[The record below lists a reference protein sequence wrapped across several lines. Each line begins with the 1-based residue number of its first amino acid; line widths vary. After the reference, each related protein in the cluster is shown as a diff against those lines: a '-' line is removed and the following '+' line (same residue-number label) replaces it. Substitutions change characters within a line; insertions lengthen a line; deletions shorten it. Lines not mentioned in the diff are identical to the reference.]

1 MRFCVSLLWV
11 VSFSCCLSLSLF
23 ILSIPFVLF
32 LSVDFSLVISVFSV
46 SLDRCAPLSLST
58 TAYRESPFYTHQNII
73 QLSFDFI
80 QTVTLA
86 RSFAYFFLSFVT
98 FYSFVPLAIFSK
110 RFRYFTTSS
119 FVFDNVGLNQCILSF
134 WMRKQGSPA
143 PIIASPL

>member
-11 VSFSCCLSLSLF
+11 VSFSLSIHPLYSFRSISFCRFLSRHFSFLSLARSMCAFFFKHYCLPR
-23 ILSIPFVLF
+23 ITVLHTSKYHSAFVWF
-32 LSVDFSLVISVFSV
+32 HSN
-46 SLDRCAPLSLST
+46 C
-58 TAYRESPFYTHQNII
+58 N
-73 QLSFDFI
+73 
-80 QTVTLA
+80 A
-86 RSFAYFFLSFVT
+86 RSFAYFSLSFVT

-143 PIIASPL
+143 PIIASPLQ